1 MPKGGLPGGQI
12 KNDGGGKVVICLS
25 RKIGDGKG
33 FPESLEKA
41 II

>member
-1 MPKGGLPGGQI
+1 MPKGGLPGGWP
-12 KNDGGGKVVICLS
+12 KDDGGGKIAMCLS